1 MQGKNLLDL
10 FIKNKKWRDYFIY
23 EHFFKNP
30 NYQIPS
36 CEGVRNQQWK
46 YTRYILENNKFYE
59 MLFNLTLDPQ
69 EEQNL
74 AQNSLYQKELSL
86 MRKQLELGIR

>member
-1 MQGKNLLDL
+1 
-10 FIKNKKWRDYFIY
+10 
-23 EHFFKNP
+23 
-30 NYQIPS
+30 
-36 CEGVRNQQWK
+36 
-46 YTRYILENNKFYE
+46 